1 MNIQPIRPALPAE
14 HLHHLASLFRVLPI
28 EFGIPATLTDQIAR
42 QSELRRLG
50 CSLREL
56 RQEAARLRNLR
67 RNRAASLIEA
77 ELQTVINEILA
88 MGPTA

>member
-1 MNIQPIRPALPAE
+1 MALGFPAWPVE
-14 HLHHLASLFRVLPI
+14 V
-28 EFGIPATLTDQIAR
+28 GTPATPTDQTAR

-50 CSLREL
+50 CKLRNL

-77 ELQTVINEILA
+77 ESQTVIKEILA

>member
-1 MNIQPIRPALPAE
+1 MNAQPRLGASPVQSLLPLGLRFPAWP
-14 HLHHLASLFRVLPI
+14 V
-28 EFGIPATLTDQIAR
+28 EFGIPATPTEPMAR

-50 CSLREL
+50 LKLRDL

-77 ELQTVINEILA
+77 ESQTVINEILA